1 MAFMT
6 ALPNAAADSHGYF
19 WFLRRQIEIKIGV
32 LEFLGSTI
40 LTASKI
46 AFRFDFETIENV
58 FKSEIGNYITNKY
71 FRVD

>member
-1 MAFMT
+1 MPPLIPMAIF
-6 ALPNAAADSHGYF
+6 DF
-19 WFLRRQIEIKIGV
+19 WGVKIEIKIGV